1 MKHGRY
7 LQSGILPDGRK
18 KHQNNKKKKQSAPI
32 YLHLVSGRRFTFSFF
47 RFVTDRTAEYVIYW
61 SSASCMHKDFIIMHL
76 HPIRVQA
83 FKQPY
88 QSLHRPTE
96 KARQSGAVGLKCLN
110 LNPAMIRFNVN
121 THHCAF
127 QWRVRILISSAP

>member
-1 MKHGRY
+1 MGDIYNPVFYPTGEKN
-7 LQSGILPDGRK
+7 IKIIRK
-18 KHQNNKKKKQSAPI
+18 KNN
-32 YLHLVSGRRFTFSFF
+32 LRRFIYTLFQGDVSLSLFF

-76 HPIRVQA
+76 HPIGVQA